1 MVRMATQKIRP
12 LLYGMLGAFGVG
24 LSFVALLMLSQV
36 AKNSENFDQL
46 ANSIL
51 WVNIL
56 CLLVLM
62 ILLIGN
68 LSKLYRDYRSHVPGS
83 KLKARMVGMFVG
95 LAIIPLLIVF
105 YFSMQFINRGID
117 TWFNIEVE
125 AGLDD
130 ALTLSRNALA
140 IQMRDHLAATE
151 QIAERLRLTDQRQ
164 FIYEIGSLRQEIGA
178 SELTLFGRNGRMIAT
193 NSDQTAG
200 IAPKGLSDE
209 LLLQVRQNRPYVSLN
224 PLSDGSYEIRTAVPL
239 IEGRNLDVIG
249 TIRSR
254 FGVSQR
260 IGRMVN
266 SIDSSYTDYKKIVY
280 LRAPLKR
287 TFSLTLTVVLMI
299 SLLASI
305 YGAFVLS
312 RRLVS
317 PIQNLVE
324 GTRAVAKGDFDTQ
337 LPIPTGDEIGFLI
350 NSFNEMTRG
359 LSLARKQASMS
370 QNLVE
375 AERANL
381 EIILANLST
390 GVISLESNLKIRTV
404 NKAAGAILNV
414 DFNGR
419 TGDLLS
425 DVATGNSVLQE
436 LYDVVKRQ
444 LDQGVTIWQDQIVV
458 HAVKGRRV
466 LTCACT
472 DLSSE
477 AGEEVGFVV
486 VFDDI
491 TLQLQSQRDAAWG
504 EVARRLAH
512 EIKNPLTPIQLSAER
527 LRKKYLDTMSV
538 EDGEILDRSTHIIV
552 EQVAAMRDMVN
563 AFSDYARAPDM
574 DVSSFNI
581 EDLINEVID
590 LYKEQAATINIQF
603 NIEAPID
610 NLDAD
615 PGRIR
620 QMMHNLIRNSIE
632 AIDTRQNGF
641 IKIDAKQLDI
651 QQRKMIAIRV
661 EDNGGGFKEE
671 SLGQIFDPYVTSK
684 PKGTGLGL
692 AIVKKLVEEHMG
704 SIEAKNTK
712 KQGALISILL
722 PLNEKTRE
730 AIITNLQNHQDNGRG
745 LA

>member
-1 MVRMATQKIRP
+1 MAAPKIRP
-12 LLYGMLGAFGVG
+12 LLYAMLGAFGVG
-24 LSFVALLMLSQV
+24 LSFIALIMLSQ
-36 AKNSENFDQL
+36 AAENSENFDQL

-51 WVNIL
+51 WVNVL
-56 CLLVLM
+56 CLFVLLLLLV
-62 ILLIGN
+62 GN
-68 LSKLYRDYRSHVPGS
+68 LSKLYRDYRQHVPGS

-117 TWFNIEVE
+117 TWFNVEVE

-140 IQMRDHLAATE
+140 MQMRDHVAATE
-151 QIAERLRLTDQRQ
+151 QVAERLRTTNSSQ

-178 SELTLFGRNGRMIAT
+178 NELTLFGKNGRIIAT

-200 IAPKGLSDE
+200 SAPKRVSEE
-209 LLLQVRQNRPYVSLN
+209 LLMQVRQNRPYVSLD
-224 PLSDGSYEIRTAVPL
+224 PLSDGSYEIKTGVPL
-239 IEGRNLDVIG
+239 VGPRSPEIIG
-249 TIRSR
+249 LIRSR
-254 FGVSQR
+254 FTVSQR

-324 GTRAVAKGDFDTQ
+324 GTQAVAKGDFDTQ
-337 LPIPTGDEIGFLI
+337 LPIPTGDEIGFLV
-350 NSFNEMTRG
+350 NSFNEMTKG
-359 LSLARKQASMS
+359 LSSARQQASLS

-390 GVISLESNLKIRTV
+390 GVISLEADLRIRTV
-404 NKAAGAILNV
+404 NKAAGAILDV
-414 DFNGR
+414 DLKDYSGE
-419 TGDLLS
+419 LLS
-425 DVATGNSVLQE
+425 DVAANNTVVQE

-444 LDQGVTIWQDQIVV
+444 LDKGITVWHDQIIV
-458 HAVKGRRV
+458 HAIKGRRV

-477 AGEEVGFVV
+477 AEENVGYVV

-527 LRKKYLDTMSV
+527 LRQKYLKTMTSK
-538 EDGEILDRSTHIIV
+538 DGEILDRSTHIIV

-574 DVSSFNI
+574 EISSFDI
-581 EDLINEVID
+581 KILIDEVID
-590 LYKEQAATINIQF
+590 LYKEQEARIKILFSVNSI
-603 NIEAPID
+603 IED
-610 NLDAD
+610 FDAD

-632 AIDTRQNGF
+632 AIDVRESGYININVNLLE
-641 IKIDAKQLDI
+641 IKQTE
-651 QQRKMIAIRV
+651 MIEILV
-661 EDNGGGFKEE
+661 EDNGGGFEAE

-704 SIEAKNTK
+704 SITAENTK
-712 KQGALISILL
+712 NNGALIRILL
-722 PLNEKTRE
+722 PKNERYRE
-730 AIITNLQNHQDNGRG
+730 ILLSEIKSKQDIGRAIG
-745 LA
+745 

>member
-1 MVRMATQKIRP
+1 MAAPKIRP
-12 LLYGMLGAFGVG
+12 LLYAMLGAFGVG
-24 LSFVALLMLSQV
+24 LSFIALIMLSQ
-36 AKNSENFDQL
+36 AAENSENFDQL

-51 WVNIL
+51 WVNVL
-56 CLLVLM
+56 CLFVLLLLLV
-62 ILLIGN
+62 GN
-68 LSKLYRDYRSHVPGS
+68 LSKLYRDYRQHVPGS

-117 TWFNIEVE
+117 TWFNVEVE

-140 IQMRDHLAATE
+140 MQMRDHVAATE
-151 QIAERLRLTDQRQ
+151 QVAERLRTTNSSQ

-178 SELTLFGRNGRMIAT
+178 NELTLFGKNGRIIAT

-200 IAPKGLSDE
+200 SAPKRVSEE
-209 LLLQVRQNRPYVSLN
+209 LLMQVRQNRPYVSLD
-224 PLSDGSYEIRTAVPL
+224 PLSDGSYEIKTGVPL
-239 IEGRNLDVIG
+239 VGPRSPEIIG
-249 TIRSR
+249 LIRSR
-254 FGVSQR
+254 FTVSQR

-280 LRAPLKR
+280 LRTPLKR

-324 GTRAVAKGDFDTQ
+324 GTQAVAKGDFDTQ
-337 LPIPTGDEIGFLI
+337 LPIPTGDEIGFLV

-359 LSLARKQASMS
+359 LSSARQQASLS

-390 GVISLESNLKIRTV
+390 GVISLEADLRIRTV
-404 NKAAGAILNV
+404 NKAAGAILDV
-414 DFNGR
+414 DLKDYSGE
-419 TGDLLS
+419 LLS
-425 DVATGNSVLQE
+425 DVAANNTVVQE

-444 LDQGVTIWQDQIVV
+444 LDKGITVWHDQIIV
-458 HAVKGRRV
+458 HAIKGRRV

-477 AGEEVGFVV
+477 AEENVGYVV

-527 LRKKYLDTMSV
+527 LRQKYLKTMTSK
-538 EDGEILDRSTHIIV
+538 DGEILDRSTHIIV

-574 DVSSFNI
+574 EISSFDI
-581 EDLINEVID
+581 KILIDEVID
-590 LYKEQAATINIQF
+590 LYKEQEARIKILFSVNSI
-603 NIEAPID
+603 IED
-610 NLDAD
+610 FDAD

-632 AIDTRQNGF
+632 AIDVRESGF
-641 IKIDAKQLDI
+641 IKINVNLLKIKQTE
-651 QQRKMIAIRV
+651 MIEILV
-661 EDNGGGFKEE
+661 EDNGGGFEAE

-704 SIEAKNTK
+704 SITAENTK
-712 KQGALISILL
+712 NNGALIRILL
-722 PLNEKTRE
+722 PKNERYRE
-730 AIITNLQNHQDNGRG
+730 ILLSEIKSKQDIGRAIG
-745 LA
+745 

>member
-1 MVRMATQKIRP
+1 MAAPKIRP
-12 LLYGMLGAFGVG
+12 LLYAMLGAFGVG
-24 LSFVALLMLSQV
+24 LSFIALIMLSQ
-36 AKNSENFDQL
+36 AAENSENFDQL

-51 WVNIL
+51 WINVL
-56 CLLVLM
+56 CLFVLLLLLV
-62 ILLIGN
+62 GN
-68 LSKLYRDYRSHVPGS
+68 LSKLYRDYRQHVPGS

-117 TWFNIEVE
+117 TWFNVEVE

-140 IQMRDHLAATE
+140 MQMRDHVAATE
-151 QIAERLRLTDQRQ
+151 QVAERLKTTNSSQ

-178 SELTLFGRNGRMIAT
+178 NELTLFGKNGRIIAT

-200 IAPKGLSDE
+200 SAPKRVSEE
-209 LLLQVRQNRPYVSLN
+209 LLMQVRQNRPYVSLD
-224 PLSDGSYEIRTAVPL
+224 PLSDGSYEIKTGVPL
-239 IEGRNLDVIG
+239 VGSRSPEIIG
-249 TIRSR
+249 LIRSR
-254 FGVSQR
+254 FTVSQR

-324 GTRAVAKGDFDTQ
+324 GTQAVAKGDFDTQ
-337 LPIPTGDEIGFLI
+337 LPIPTGDEIGFLV

-359 LSLARKQASMS
+359 LSSARQQASLS

-390 GVISLESNLKIRTV
+390 GVISLEADLRIRTV
-404 NKAAGAILNV
+404 NKAAGAILDV
-414 DFNGR
+414 DLKDYSGE
-419 TGDLLS
+419 LLS
-425 DVATGNSVLQE
+425 DVAANNTVVQE

-444 LDQGVTIWQDQIVV
+444 LDKGITVWHDQIIV

-477 AGEEVGFVV
+477 AEENVGYVV

-527 LRKKYLDTMSV
+527 LRQKYLKTMTSK
-538 EDGEILDRSTHIIV
+538 DGEILDRSTHIIV

-574 DVSSFNI
+574 EISSFDI
-581 EDLINEVID
+581 KILIDEVID
-590 LYKEQAATINIQF
+590 LYKEQEARIKILFSVNSI
-603 NIEAPID
+603 IED
-610 NLDAD
+610 FDAD

-632 AIDTRQNGF
+632 AIDVRESGF
-641 IKIDAKQLDI
+641 IKINVNLLKIKQTE
-651 QQRKMIAIRV
+651 MIEILV
-661 EDNGGGFKEE
+661 EDNGGGFEAE

-704 SIEAKNTK
+704 SITAENTK
-712 KQGALISILL
+712 NNGALIRILL
-722 PLNEKTRE
+722 PKNERYRE
-730 AIITNLQNHQDNGRG
+730 ILLSEIKSKQDIGRAIG
-745 LA
+745 

>member
-1 MVRMATQKIRP
+1 M
-12 LLYGMLGAFGVG
+12 
-24 LSFVALLMLSQV
+24 
-36 AKNSENFDQL
+36 
-46 ANSIL
+46 
-51 WVNIL
+51 
-56 CLLVLM
+56 C
-62 ILLIGN
+62 
-68 LSKLYRDYRSHVPGS
+68 
-83 KLKARMVGMFVG
+83 VG

-117 TWFNIEVE
+117 TWFNVEVE

-140 IQMRDHLAATE
+140 MQMRDHVAATE
-151 QIAERLRLTDQRQ
+151 QVAERLRTTNSSQ

-178 SELTLFGRNGRMIAT
+178 NELTLFGKNGRIIAT

-200 IAPKGLSDE
+200 SAPKRVSEE
-209 LLLQVRQNRPYVSLN
+209 LLMQVRQNRPYVSLD
-224 PLSDGSYEIRTAVPL
+224 PLSDGSYEIKTGVPL
-239 IEGRNLDVIG
+239 VGPRSPEIIG
-249 TIRSR
+249 LIRSR
-254 FGVSQR
+254 FTVSQR

-324 GTRAVAKGDFDTQ
+324 GTQAVAKGDFDTQ
-337 LPIPTGDEIGFLI
+337 LPIPTGDEIGFLV

-359 LSLARKQASMS
+359 LSSARQQASLS

-390 GVISLESNLKIRTV
+390 GVISLEADLRIRTV
-404 NKAAGAILNV
+404 NKAAGAILDV
-414 DFNGR
+414 DLKDYSGE
-419 TGDLLS
+419 LLS
-425 DVATGNSVLQE
+425 DVAANNTVVQE

-444 LDQGVTIWQDQIVV
+444 LDKGITVWHDQIIV
-458 HAVKGRRV
+458 HAIKGRRV

-477 AGEEVGFVV
+477 AEENVGYVV

-527 LRKKYLDTMSV
+527 LRQKYLKTMTSK
-538 EDGEILDRSTHIIV
+538 DGEILDRSTHIIV

-574 DVSSFNI
+574 EISSFDI
-581 EDLINEVID
+581 KILIDEVID
-590 LYKEQAATINIQF
+590 LYKEQEARIKILFSVNSI
-603 NIEAPID
+603 IED
-610 NLDAD
+610 FDAD

-632 AIDTRQNGF
+632 AIDVRESGF
-641 IKIDAKQLDI
+641 IKINVNLLKIKQTE
-651 QQRKMIAIRV
+651 MIEILV
-661 EDNGGGFKEE
+661 EDNGGGFEAE

-704 SIEAKNTK
+704 SITAENTK
-712 KQGALISILL
+712 NNGALIRILL
-722 PLNEKTRE
+722 PKNERYRE
-730 AIITNLQNHQDNGRG
+730 ILLSEIKSKQDIGRAIG
-745 LA
+745 

>member
-1 MVRMATQKIRP
+1 MAAPKIRP
-12 LLYGMLGAFGVG
+12 LLYAMLGAFGVG
-24 LSFVALLMLSQV
+24 LSFIALIMLSQ
-36 AKNSENFDQL
+36 AAENSENFDQL

-51 WVNIL
+51 WVNVL
-56 CLLVLM
+56 CLFVLLLLLV
-62 ILLIGN
+62 GN
-68 LSKLYRDYRSHVPGS
+68 LSKLYRDYRQHVPGS

-117 TWFNIEVE
+117 TWFNVEVE

-140 IQMRDHLAATE
+140 MQMRDHVAATE
-151 QIAERLRLTDQRQ
+151 QVAERLKTTNSSQ

-178 SELTLFGRNGRMIAT
+178 NELTLFGKNGRIIAT

-200 IAPKGLSDE
+200 SAPKRVSEE
-209 LLLQVRQNRPYVSLN
+209 LLMQVRQNRPYVSLD
-224 PLSDGSYEIRTAVPL
+224 PLSDGSYEIKTGVPL
-239 IEGRNLDVIG
+239 VGSRSPEIIG
-249 TIRSR
+249 LIRSR
-254 FGVSQR
+254 FTVSQR

-280 LRAPLKR
+280 LRTPLKR

-324 GTRAVAKGDFDTQ
+324 GTQAVAKGDFDTQ
-337 LPIPTGDEIGFLI
+337 LPIPTGDEIGFLV

-359 LSLARKQASMS
+359 LSSARQQASLS

-390 GVISLESNLKIRTV
+390 GVISLEADLRIRTV
-404 NKAAGAILNV
+404 NKAAGAILDV
-414 DFNGR
+414 DLKDYSGE
-419 TGDLLS
+419 LLS
-425 DVATGNSVLQE
+425 DVAANNTVVQE

-444 LDQGVTIWQDQIVV
+444 LDKGITVWHDQIIV

-477 AGEEVGFVV
+477 AEENVGYVV

-527 LRKKYLDTMSV
+527 LRQKYLKTMTSK
-538 EDGEILDRSTHIIV
+538 DGEILDRSTHIIV

-574 DVSSFNI
+574 EISSFDI
-581 EDLINEVID
+581 KILIDEVID
-590 LYKEQAATINIQF
+590 LYKEQEARIKIFF
-603 NIEAPID
+603 NVNSIIED
-610 NLDAD
+610 FDAD
-615 PGRIR
+615 PERIR

-632 AIDTRQNGF
+632 AIDVRESGYININVNLLE
-641 IKIDAKQLDI
+641 IKQTE
-651 QQRKMIAIRV
+651 MIEILV
-661 EDNGGGFKEE
+661 EDNGGGFEAE

-704 SIEAKNTK
+704 SITAENTK
-712 KQGALISILL
+712 NNGALIRILL
-722 PLNEKTRE
+722 PKNERYRE
-730 AIITNLQNHQDNGRG
+730 ILLSEIKSKQDIGRAIG
-745 LA
+745 

>member
-1 MVRMATQKIRP
+1 MATPKIRP
-12 LLYGMLGAFGVG
+12 LLYAMLGAFGVG
-24 LSFVALLMLSQV
+24 LSFIALIMLSQ
-36 AKNSENFDQL
+36 AAENSENFDQL

-51 WVNIL
+51 WINVL
-56 CLLVLM
+56 CLFVLLLLLV
-62 ILLIGN
+62 GN
-68 LSKLYRDYRSHVPGS
+68 LSKLYRDYRQHVPGS

-117 TWFNIEVE
+117 TWFNVEVE

-140 IQMRDHLAATE
+140 MQMRDHVAATE
-151 QIAERLRLTDQRQ
+151 QVAERLRTTNSSQ

-178 SELTLFGRNGRMIAT
+178 NELTLFGKNGRIIAT

-200 IAPKGLSDE
+200 SAPKRVSEE
-209 LLLQVRQNRPYVSLN
+209 LLMQVRQNRPYVSLD
-224 PLSDGSYEIRTAVPL
+224 PLSDGSYEIKTGVPL
-239 IEGRNLDVIG
+239 VGSRSPEIIG
-249 TIRSR
+249 LIRSR
-254 FGVSQR
+254 FTVSQR

-324 GTRAVAKGDFDTQ
+324 GTQAVAKGDFDTQ
-337 LPIPTGDEIGFLI
+337 LPIPTGDEIGFLV
-350 NSFNEMTRG
+350 NSFNEMTKG
-359 LSLARKQASMS
+359 LSSARQQASLS

-390 GVISLESNLKIRTV
+390 GVISLEADLRIRTV
-404 NKAAGAILNV
+404 NKAAGAILDV
-414 DFNGR
+414 DLKDYSGE
-419 TGDLLS
+419 LLS
-425 DVATGNSVLQE
+425 DVAANNTVVQE

-444 LDQGVTIWQDQIVV
+444 LDKGITVWHDQIIV
-458 HAVKGRRV
+458 HAIKGRRV

-477 AGEEVGFVV
+477 AEENVGYVV

-527 LRKKYLDTMSV
+527 LRQKYLKTMTSK
-538 EDGEILDRSTHIIV
+538 DGEILDRSTHIIV

-574 DVSSFNI
+574 EISSFDI
-581 EDLINEVID
+581 KILIDEVID
-590 LYKEQAATINIQF
+590 LYKEQEARIKILFSVNSI
-603 NIEAPID
+603 IED
-610 NLDAD
+610 FDAD

-632 AIDTRQNGF
+632 AIDVRESGF
-641 IKIDAKQLDI
+641 IKINVNLLKIKQTE
-651 QQRKMIAIRV
+651 MIEILV
-661 EDNGGGFKEE
+661 EDNGGGFEAE

-704 SIEAKNTK
+704 SITAENTK
-712 KQGALISILL
+712 NNGALIRILL
-722 PLNEKTRE
+722 PKNERYRE
-730 AIITNLQNHQDNGRG
+730 ILLSEIKSKQDIGRAIG
-745 LA
+745 